1 MPVTQSICFINKISV
16 IEAFYYTVIQLNVI
30 YEKFAHVLFHLYYNY
45 YKPHKSLEI
54 LFASAS
60 LHFLSIQEEEI
71 WHQPERVGDPHVPEA
86 DQLPIMGGDDYYLH
100 GGLKGWW
107 RVYVMYCMI
116 TLITTTL
123 TCTWLL
129 GIDIGLLTAR
139 SIQYTYYQIL
149 LNLVKYIL
157 GQKIK
162 VDLQFYRIHKFWEIV
177 YL

>member
-30 YEKFAHVLFHLYYNY
+30 YEKFAHILFHLYYNY

-100 GGLKGWW
+100 GRLKGWW
-107 RVYVMYCMI
+107 RVYVNYV
-116 TLITTTL
+116 LYDNSNYDNFNL
-123 TCTWLL
+123 HLP
-129 GIDIGLLTAR
+129 IGHRYRLVDSKKY
-139 SIQYTYYQIL
+139 SIHIL
-149 LNLVKYIL
+149 PDSLEPGEIYSWTKNKSWFTV
-157 GQKIK
+157 
-162 VDLQFYRIHKFWEIV
+162 LQNS
-177 YL
+177 